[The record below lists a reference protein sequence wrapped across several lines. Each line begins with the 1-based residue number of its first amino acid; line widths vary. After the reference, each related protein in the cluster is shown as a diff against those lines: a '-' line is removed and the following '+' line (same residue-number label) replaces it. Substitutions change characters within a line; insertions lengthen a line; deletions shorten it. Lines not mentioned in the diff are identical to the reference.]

1 MLGRARALYERRGT
15 ANAPNG
21 AYLPS
26 RMTPVTLGAGW
37 PRKEPFREGLEP
49 RSANRHDRPVSLKD
63 LLDQAGSLP
72 LPAALLMFDD
82 VLGSL
87 EKIQSTGTVH
97 GEVSLAGVT
106 VDQFGH
112 CHLHTDDEHGAA
124 YVSGRGGTHRYAAPE
139 VRRGGSVTATAD
151 TYAAT
156 AVFAESVTGSPP
168 DVAHD
173 VITTDPAGAVAPEN
187 PVPPPVRLL
196 VDVGMASDEARRPP
210 TAAALRDA
218 LNSAGTAAFPT
229 QDWRARGRAWLAKA
243 ATAAAPAAPAAPAV
257 ATPFR
262 MPASPAPV
270 TNFSPRID
278 AASAGAAAAAAAS
291 APGRA
296 VGIPSFAGSTATTA
310 AASAASAAAS
320 VPTPAPMPWT
330 SQVPSFTPAER
341 PRYDWEDDR
350 LPALPGFFRRLGR
363 GDPGIVSGCGISV
376 IGFILLII
384 GVSVGMNLSGP
395 NNASA
400 SPGNTPAASA
410 SDSSSDSGAGATPP
424 AVGTSLAPGLAG
436 SEEVSPSPGPSSA
449 ASSAASPSP
458 APTDTGAPSFTPYPT
473 FTPPPTAAPTPTPSS
488 CLLIC

>member
-1 MLGRARALYERRGT
+1 M
-15 ANAPNG
+15 
-21 AYLPS
+21 S
-26 RMTPVTLGAGW
+26 PVTLGAGW
-37 PRKEPFREGLEP
+37 PRQEPSREGLEP
-49 RSANRHDRPVSLKD
+49 RSADRHDRPVSLKD

-82 VLGSL
+82 VLEGL

-106 VDQFGH
+106 VDRFGH
-112 CHLHTDDEHGAA
+112 CHLHTDDEHSAA

-151 TYAAT
+151 AYAAT
-156 AVFAESVTGSPP
+156 AVLAESVTGLPP
-168 DVAHD
+168 DVGHD
-173 VITTDPAGAVAPEN
+173 VITTDTSGSATTPEN
-187 PVPPPVRLL
+187 PVPPAVRRL
-196 VDVGMASDEARRPP
+196 VEMGMAADEARRPP
-210 TAAALRDA
+210 NAAALRDA
-218 LNSAGTAAFPT
+218 LITAGTAAFPMV
-229 QDWRARGRAWLAKA
+229 DWRARGRAWLAKA

-257 ATPFR
+257 AMPFR
-262 MPASPAPV
+262 TPASPAPV
-270 TNFSPRID
+270 TNFSARVD
-278 AASAGAAAAAAAS
+278 AASAGAAAAAAGS

-296 VGIPSFAGSTATTA
+296 VGVPSFVGSTATTA
-310 AASAASAAAS
+310 AATAASAAAS
-320 VPTPAPMPWT
+320 VPTPAPMPWK

-350 LPALPGFFRRLGR
+350 LPPLPGFFRRLGR
-363 GDPGIVSGCGISV
+363 GDPGIVSGCGISL

-400 SPGNTPAASA
+400 SPGNTPGASA
-410 SDSSSDSGAGATPP
+410 SDSSSDNGAGATPP

-436 SEEVSPSPGPSSA
+436 SEEVSPSPGPSGA

-473 FTPPPTAAPTPTPSS
+473 FTPPPTAAPTPTPSN
-488 CLLIC
+488 CLLLC